1 MTGSPGSHPPLPVA
15 IRCLAATYYDGF
27 HIKPHRHHWS
37 QLIYAAAGVM
47 RVRADGTLWIVPP
60 ARAVWVP
67 AGVEHE
73 ILARG
78 DFAMRTL
85 YFPTQL
91 VPALPRECCALD
103 VTPLLRELVLELVE
117 RCPVAE
123 SDTPGMRL
131 AAVTIDR
138 IAEAHTL
145 PLHLPLPSDPRA
157 LRLAELLRDEPS
169 SRAALAELARTVAA
183 PRQRAARHR
192 RAPRKA
198 KKPIESVIMVT
209 NTLEAT
215 AGSCPAG
222 RTSPAPPRPA
232 RPAMTMLMIIAAA
245 ITTPSIADWR
255 RSPRCRGRS
264 APRWSPR

>member
-1 MTGSPGSHPPLPVA
+1 MTGAPGSYPPLPVA

-47 RVRADGTLWIVPP
+47 RVRAGGSLWIVPP

-67 AGVEHE
+67 AGAEHE

-91 VPALPRECCALD
+91 VPALPCECCALD

-117 RCPVAE
+117 RCPIADADE
-123 SDTPGMRL
+123 PGMRL

-138 IAEAHTL
+138 IAEARTL
-145 PLHLPLPSDPRA
+145 PLHLPLPRDPRA
-157 LRLAELLRDEPS
+157 LRLADMLRDEPS
-169 SRAALAELARTVAA
+169 SPASLAELAHATGASPRTMQRLFLAETGL
-183 PRQRAARHR
+183 PFSQWRQRMRLLHGATVLASG
-192 RAPRKA
+192 KT
-198 KKPIESVIMVT
+198 VT
-209 NTLEAT
+209 EAGLEAGYAGTSAFT
-215 AGSCPAG
+215 AAFRKQFG
-222 RTSPAPPRPA
+222 
-232 RPAMTMLMIIAAA
+232 M
-245 ITTPSIADWR
+245 TPSRFA
-255 RSPRCRGRS
+255 
-264 APRWSPR
+264 